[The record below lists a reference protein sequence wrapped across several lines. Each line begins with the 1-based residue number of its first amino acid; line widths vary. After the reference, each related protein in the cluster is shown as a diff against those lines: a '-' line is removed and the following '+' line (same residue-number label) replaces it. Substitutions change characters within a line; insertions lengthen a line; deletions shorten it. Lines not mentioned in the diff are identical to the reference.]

1 MSNERKYNTFSLPY
15 NKDKRKRT
23 KIAPIEIV
31 NPTLDTFVS
40 KSTILSN
47 KKPNQIFKTKGHLY
61 TKPIHTAFN
70 KTSLGCIPCKIEK
83 TLIKTETP
91 LNNSLLTKSFKSD
104 FDFESTKFSNEQS
117 FNPYDL
123 NKISFNSK
131 GTLNGFISGTER
143 FINEKEKQNFP
154 SPDKYNIELN
164 NLLKNIEKTNRAK
177 GLFKSSEF
185 HSIAPNKLNPGP
197 CDYNPKKIENNKK
210 YKASAFDYTE
220 KRFAHGPLNTFNN
233 NPGPGRYFENI
244 YKYDIKNIN
253 NNSPGFMPPTNLKD
267 IPEKRLEINSGDFKD
282 FGYILK
288 DTDKFGLITT
298 YWNNLPKITKGNYDY
313 KLKDIEKIFKYDINN
328 KCEYHYN
335 VNKNKKN
342 YNENKIDNFAL
353 YSPRWQEIEY
363 ENTNSK
369 FHPPGPAYYEPKIQS
384 KKESFNVNNKDF
396 IYVNSV
402 PYIEKHDT
410 SNF

>member
-23 KIAPIEIV
+23 KISPIEII
-31 NPTLDTFVS
+31 NPTTDTFIS
-40 KSTILSN
+40 KSTILS

-83 TLIKTETP
+83 TLIKTEAPIDNT
-91 LNNSLLTKSFKSD
+91 LLAKSFKSD
-104 FDFESTKFSNEQS
+104 FESTTQFSNEE
-117 FNPYDL
+117 FNPFDL
-123 NKISFNSK
+123 NKNSFNSK
-131 GTLNGFISGTER
+131 GTLNGFVSNSER
-143 FINEKEKQNFP
+143 FINLKDRENFP

-164 NLLKNIEKTNRAK
+164 NLLKNIEKSNRAK
-177 GLFKSSEF
+177 GLFKSAEF
-185 HSIAPNKLNPGP
+185 KSTNNNKKLNPGP
-197 CDYNPKKIENNKK
+197 CDYNPKKLENNKK

-220 KRFAHGPLNTFNN
+220 KRFVHGPLNTVNN
-233 NPGPGRYFENI
+233 NPGPGNYFDNI
-244 YKYDIKNIN
+244 YKYKIKNEN
-253 NNSPGFMPPTNLKD
+253 NNSPSFMQPTAIRD
-267 IPEKRLEINSGDFKD
+267 IPENRLKINSGDFKD

-298 YWNNLPKITKGNYDY
+298 YWNNLPKISKGNYDY
-313 KLKDIEKIFKYDINN
+313 NLKELEKIFKYDVNN
-328 KCEYHYN
+328 KFGYHYN
-335 VNKNKKN
+335 VIKNKKN
-342 YNENKIDNFAL
+342 PNDTKIDNFAL
-353 YSPRWQEIEY
+353 FTPRWKETEY

-369 FHPPGPAYYEPKIQS
+369 FRPPGPAYYEPKIPA
-384 KKESFNVNNKDF
+384 KKESFNVNTKDF